1 VLEAKSSTLG
11 EYERSRAK
19 TIPLSE
25 REIAVMVRQLSG
37 GVDPNDVAWD
47 LCVAKTSLARGEAV
61 VARVQAEHGHHI
73 RRWNKTSLTVIG
85 AGIVAGGGLLSFV
98 PALNI
103 FRIIRYAVRTGQFS
117 LRPIFQGDDLSYLSV
132 AMPLQL
138 QPYFLFMGM
147 AMIMGGLVGIYF
159 ALREESLE

>member
-1 VLEAKSSTLG
+1 MSEA
-11 EYERSRAK
+11 EQE

-37 GVDPNDVAWD
+37 GVDPNDVASD
-47 LCVAKTSLARGEAV
+47 LCVAKNMPWREAEAV

-138 QPYFLFMGM
+138 QPYFLFIGM

>member
-1 VLEAKSSTLG
+1 MSEA
-11 EYERSRAK
+11 EQE

-37 GVDPNDVAWD
+37 GVDPNDVASD
-47 LCVAKTSLARGEAV
+47 LCVAKNMPWREAEAV

-85 AGIVAGGGLLSFV
+85 AGIVVGGGLLSFV

-138 QPYFLFMGM
+138 QPYFLFIGM

>member
-1 VLEAKSSTLG
+1 MSLRICAWPRTCPG
-11 EYERSRAK
+11 
-19 TIPLSE
+19 
-25 REIAVMVRQLSG
+25 VR
-37 GVDPNDVAWD
+37 P
-47 LCVAKTSLARGEAV
+47 R
-61 VARVQAEHGHHI
+61 
-73 RRWNKTSLTVIG
+73 
-85 AGIVAGGGLLSFV
+85 
-98 PALNI
+98 LNI

-138 QPYFLFMGM
+138 QPYFLFIGM

>member
-1 VLEAKSSTLG
+1 MSEA
-11 EYERSRAK
+11 EQEA
-19 TIPLSE
+19 IPLSE

-37 GVDPNDVAWD
+37 GVDPNDVASD
-47 LCVAKTSLARGEAV
+47 LCVAKNMPWREAEAV

-138 QPYFLFMGM
+138 QPYFLFFGM

-159 ALREESLE
+159 ALREESLD

>member
-1 VLEAKSSTLG
+1 MSENFTQS
-11 EYERSRAK
+11 Y
-19 TIPLSE
+19 PLSE

-37 GVDPNDVAWD
+37 GVDPNDVASD
-47 LCVAKTSLARGEAV
+47 LCVAKNMPWREAEAV

-73 RRWNKTSLTVIG
+73 RRWNKTSLTLIG

-138 QPYFLFMGM
+138 QPYFLFIGM

>member
-1 VLEAKSSTLG
+1 MSEA
-11 EYERSRAK
+11 EQK

-37 GVDPNDVAWD
+37 GVDPNDVASD
-47 LCVAKTSLARGEAV
+47 LCVAKNMPWREAEAV

-138 QPYFLFMGM
+138 QPYFLFIGM